1 MRLRVSV
8 RFDSA
13 LMDAEDGEVSRKWAE
28 EDEEEESDGSML
40 TDLFE
45 MDESPEM
52 VKEEVNVSVSLS
64 ASCTP
69 PLMMRVDALMLCES
83 AVLMRRLGT
92 SDQPQ
97 LSTSIP
103 PGLID

>member
-1 MRLRVSV
+1 MV
-8 RFDSA
+8 DSA
-13 LMDAEDGEVSRKWAE
+13 LTDSEVGSVRQKWAE
-28 EDEEEESDGSML
+28 EEEESEWSVL
-40 TDLFE
+40 TRLVE

-52 VKEEVNVSVSLS
+52 VRDEVKVSVSLS

-83 AVLMRRLGT
+83 AVLMRRQGT

-103 PGLID
+103 LPLID